1 MNNVSA
7 TQQKYKKKQEA
18 PLYHRIKDELRRRIS
33 DGQWTTGQALPNRN
47 ILTAEFGTTRITLDK
62 AIQQLVDEG
71 LLTSARGS
79 GTYVASHRG
88 GRPRRTA
95 NRHTLRIG
103 VVLGS
108 YIPAGAE
115 IPEGDTDHIY
125 FGPVLRGIS
134 AGLTGQPVEV
144 RYASVSADEY
154 LNYYHREELDG
165 LIILTAAVADIPRL
179 HKLVEA
185 RVPFVTIGISS
196 ADPND
201 DVIPTIDASNRAGG
215 AGAAKHLL
223 DLGHRRIA
231 CVNLATSHANHMD
244 RLTGVEEAMDAA
256 GFPIDPDLLCLNPIY
271 VIDEFDSILDGWLER
286 LVKSGK
292 LPTAI
297 IACDFGMTLST
308 LGALRR
314 RYLAVPN
321 DISLIGFDDPLSAA
335 HLSPPLTT
343 VRQPVYA
350 IGLHA
355 ANRLLEALQHP
366 DGARPVTGPEF
377 LDTEVIVR
385 KSTCPPRLIS

>member
-1 MNNVSA
+1 MNKVSA
-7 TQQKYKKKQEA
+7 TQQKYKKKQEV

-79 GTYVASHRG
+79 GTYVAPQRAI
-88 GRPRRTA
+88 RPRRSI
-95 NRHTLRIG
+95 NRQSLRVG

-115 IPEGDTDHIY
+115 MPEGDTDHIY

-134 AGLTGQPVEV
+134 AGLTGQPVEAK
-144 RYASVSADEY
+144 YASVTAEDY
-154 LNYYHREELDG
+154 LDYFHREELDG
-165 LIILTAAVADIPRL
+165 LIVLTAAVSDIPHL
-179 HKLVEA
+179 HKLVES
-185 RVPFVTIGISS
+185 RVPFVAIGISS
-196 ADPND
+196 PSPKDS
-201 DVIPTIDASNRAGG
+201 VIPTIDASNRKGG
-215 AGAAKHLL
+215 AAAAKHLL
-223 DLGHRRIA
+223 DLGHRRIG
-231 CVNLATSHANHMD
+231 CVNLSTSHANHMD
-244 RLTGVEEAMDAA
+244 RLMGFEEAMESA
-256 GFPIDPDLLCLNPIY
+256 GFPIDPDLLCLNPVY
-271 VIDEFDSILDGWLER
+271 DIDKFDTLVDEWLEK
-286 LVKSGK
+286 LTHAGK
-292 LPTAI
+292 MPTAI
-297 IACDFGMTLST
+297 IACDFSMTLTT

-314 RYLAVPN
+314 RYMAVPN
-321 DISLIGFDDPLSAA
+321 DVSLVGFDDPLSAA

-355 ANRLLEALQHP
+355 ANRLLQALQDP
-366 DGARPVTGPEF
+366 EGPRPVTGPEF

-385 KSTCPPRLIS
+385 KSTCPPRVVG

>member
-1 MNNVSA
+1 LSA

-47 ILTAEFGTTRITLDK
+47 ILTAEFSTTRITLDK

-79 GTYVASHRG
+79 GTYVASQRST
-88 GRPRRTA
+88 RPRRTS
-95 NRHTLRIG
+95 NKHSMRVG

-108 YIPAGAE
+108 YMPAGAQM
-115 IPEGDTDHIY
+115 PEGDSDHIY

-144 RYASVSADEY
+144 KYASVSADNY
-154 LNYYHREELDG
+154 LSYYHKEELDG
-165 LIILTAAVADIPRL
+165 LIILTATVEDMPHL
-179 HKLVEA
+179 HKLVDEQ
-185 RVPFVTIGISS
+185 VPFVAIGISS
-196 ADPND
+196 PDAEDQT
-201 DVIPTIDASNRAGG
+201 IPTIDASNRAGG
-215 AGAAKHLL
+215 AAAAKHLL
-223 DLGHRRIA
+223 ELGHRRIG
-231 CVNLATSHANHMD
+231 CVNLATSHANHVD
-244 RLTGVEEAMDAA
+244 RLRGFESAMEAA
-256 GFPIDPDLLCLNPIY
+256 GFAVDPDLLCLNPFY
-271 VIDEFDSILDGWLER
+271 AIDVFDKLVDEWLDR
-286 LVKSGK
+286 MVKSGK
-292 LPTAI
+292 MPTAI
-297 IACDFGMTLST
+297 IACDFSMTLTT

-321 DISLIGFDDPLSAA
+321 DISLVGFDDPLSAA

-355 ANRLLEALQHP
+355 ASRLVEALQDP
-366 DGARPVTGPEF
+366 EGPRLVVGHEL